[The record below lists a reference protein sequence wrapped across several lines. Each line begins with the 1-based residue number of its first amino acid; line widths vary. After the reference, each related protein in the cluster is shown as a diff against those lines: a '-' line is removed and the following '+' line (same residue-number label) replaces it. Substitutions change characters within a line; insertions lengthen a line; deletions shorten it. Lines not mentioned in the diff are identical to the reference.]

1 MTRFCVYLIAPPRSY
16 VATTCATSAA
26 RRRCTVKTR
35 KDEENDYWVIVLR
48 HTIQLSMF
56 RADVTSAE
64 NFLGGAGRGT
74 EWDSLVEPDGIE
86 PTTSGLQSQRSPN

>member
-1 MTRFCVYLIAPPRSY
+1 MMFSRFCVYLIAPPRSY
-16 VATTCATSAA
+16 VATTCAASAA

-56 RADVTSAE
+56 RVGITP
-64 NFLGGAGRGT
+64 T
-74 EWDSLVEPDGIE
+74 EIFCWVEPDGIE